1 MCQRAERIAVL
12 TTSLL
17 DKMSRLVLVES
28 MVVACPPLFVHKIQ
42 NSTRAIVLA
51 NNVMLFDPF
60 HLVRSNLTQLGQ
72 LSIVRSQV
80 VVAFRTAGFE
90 INLSVVVHDGTYG

>member
-1 MCQRAERIAVL
+1 MIAVL

-42 NSTRAIVLA
+42 NSTRTIVLA

-60 HLVRSNLTQLGQ
+60 HLARSQFDPVRSTFDSTKPGRG
-72 LSIVRSQV
+72 SIVRDRLALFVPVGS
-80 VVAFRTAGFE
+80 
-90 INLSVVVHDGTYG
+90 SVKERLGKD